1 MMKYEFWCNEN
12 ENNKMKLII
21 NLNKVVADLK
31 RGQEAFN
38 NVANDIDELKNELG
52 QKSLIDNSKDTKI
65 IAKKAKLK
73 ELEDKKDKFLKA
85 INKLDNKYSLIAV
98 ELEDKF
104 NIKHKTDFYIYGINL
119 FEYIQ
124 DFKIVPVDN

>member
-1 MMKYEFWCNEN
+1 MKYEFYCNES
-12 ENNKMKLII
+12 ETNKMNLII

-73 ELEDKKDKFLKA
+73 ELEAKKDKFMNA
-85 INKLDNKYSLIAV
+85 IDKLDNKYSLIAI

-104 NIKHKTDFYIYGINL
+104 NIKHRTDFFIYGINL
-119 FEYIQ
+119 FEHIKY
-124 DFKIVPVDN
+124 FKIISVDN

>member
-1 MMKYEFWCNEN
+1 MKYEFWCNEN
-12 ENNKMKLII
+12 EINKMKLII
-21 NLNKVVADLK
+21 NLNKIASDIK
-31 RGQEAFN
+31 RGEKAFN
-38 NVANDIDELKNELG
+38 NNELEIKYLKNELG
-52 QKSLIDNSKDTKI
+52 QKSIIDNSKDTKI

-73 ELEDKKDKFLKA
+73 ELEAKKDKFMNA
-85 INKLDNKYSLIAV
+85 ICKLDNKYSLIAT

-104 NIKHKTDFYIYGINL
+104 NIKHKTDFFIYGINL